1 MGIYEDRKWLEEYE
15 KACPEEFL
23 WGINNIDLYETY
35 FNGMEFPGT
44 EKYPKDHPIWDCYCE
59 NKLSPKQAWYDW
71 KLMMKAIDNLYYI
84 MHKLEGTGKEDK
96 FVARVYNAFL
106 KIYDVDY
113 LKGERPDP
121 SYLAKEILMRFT
133 IAKIAPKVT
142 SMQPSFVEKI
152 IEETKIDISSGVYV
166 PMAGFGGIIEGI
178 KRYYKKHNINAEIE
192 AYDINQNFCKY
203 YGWAQRDALAQ
214 KVKTD
219 KVVICC
225 PPFEYAE
232 QWCGTPDKRDDE
244 FKTNYLDFHSW
255 CKLLKEY
262 VEAPNYIFLGPSQ
275 KYSQKNDKSKYKSGV
290 KASGLF
296 CKREGNGTIWYK
308 EYSI

>member
-15 KACPEEFL
+15 KECPEEFL

-44 EKYPKDHPIWDCYCE
+44 EKYPKDHPIWDCHCE

-96 FVARVYNAFL
+96 FVARVYNAFS

-133 IAKIAPKVT
+133 IAKIAPKVGAI
-142 SMQPSFVEKI
+142 QPSYVRKI
-152 IEETKIDISSGVYV
+152 IEESKIDISCGIYV
-166 PMAGFGGIIEGI
+166 PMAGFGGIIKGT
-178 KRYYKKHNINAEIE
+178 KQYYKEYKITADIE
-192 AYDINQNFCKY
+192 AYDINPNFCKY
-203 YGWAQRDALAQ
+203 FGWTQRDVLAQ
-214 KVKTD
+214 KIKTD

-225 PPFEYAE
+225 PPFDYIE
-232 QWCGTPDKRDDE
+232 QWEGTPDKRNDK
-244 FKTNYLDFHSW
+244 FKTNYLDFHKW
-255 CKLLKEY
+255 CKLIKEY
-262 VEAPNYIFLGPSQ
+262 IDAPNYILIGPEKIDLS
-275 KYSQKNDKSKYKSGV
+275 KSKYKSGA
-290 KASGLF
+290 KTSGLF
-296 CKREGNGTIWYK
+296 RKKMGVQWYP